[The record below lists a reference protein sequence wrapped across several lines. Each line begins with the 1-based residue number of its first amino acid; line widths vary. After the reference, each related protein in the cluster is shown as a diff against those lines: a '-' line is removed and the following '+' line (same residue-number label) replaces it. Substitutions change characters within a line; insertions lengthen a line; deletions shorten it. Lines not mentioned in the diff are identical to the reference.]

1 MEQQEFFSQL
11 KAAGVD
17 TDTALERFM
26 GNQGLYLRFLVL
38 SRKRALHFV
47 KMQNIG
53 KLKQKAKIQ
62 PLVSHKALQRSIG
75 IHSGCF

>member
-26 GNQGLYLRFLVL
+26 GNQGLYLRFLL
-38 SRKRALHFV
+38 QLPDILHFDE
-47 KMQNIG
+47 MQSA
-53 KLKQKAKIQ
+53 LSAKTKKRFTTI
-62 PLVSHKALQRSIG
+62 STR
-75 IHSGCF
+75 